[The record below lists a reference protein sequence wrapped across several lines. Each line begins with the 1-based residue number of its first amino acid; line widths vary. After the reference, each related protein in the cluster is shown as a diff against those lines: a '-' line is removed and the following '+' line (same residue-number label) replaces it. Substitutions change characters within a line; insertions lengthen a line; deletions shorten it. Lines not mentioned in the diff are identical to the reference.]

1 MGEQG
6 QQRIRSTV
14 VRPAVLD
21 YKIIKGMP
29 ETVEETVV
37 ALLNTGWALNSE
49 LIPMKVDRYTIV
61 AQCMVLYA
69 GSEGENNDKTSKV

>member
-6 QQRIRSTV
+6 QQRVRSAM
-14 VRPAVLD
+14 VRPTVLD

-29 ETVEETVV
+29 ETVEATVKV
-37 ALLNTGWALNSE
+37 LLDKGWTLNSE
-49 LIPMKVDRYTIV
+49 MLPMKVDRYSIV

-69 GSEGENNDKTSKV
+69 DDEGEK